1 MSLRAYTNL
10 SFLAKKPDSRVN
22 FLERFFIS
30 RIFSGTVT
38 GDAGD
43 ARDAGGVSD
52 AGDAGDAGGVSDAGD
67 VVDGGGVSDA
77 GGVGEVLPHKTGF
90 FLFIQ
95 VFSI

>member
-30 RIFSGTVT
+30 RIFSGTV
-38 GDAGD
+38 AG
-43 ARDAGGVSD
+43 D
-52 AGDAGDAGGVSDAGD
+52 AGDAGDAGGVSDAGG